1 MSVKNTKYVH
11 KLERPRPLRPA
22 EPPGS
27 DPDRFLTP
35 LLSPA
40 EDMTSPIDVVMS
52 ASADEFLLS
61 QMESLCASLD
71 NGNHNDTEL
80 EQVCR
85 LLKVKGAAMEPL
97 FEDQLDTHFI
107 TLRNAS
113 RDDKLD
119 AFSRLMLLELIEL
132 RAMGWQSDEEA
143 TEYYCRKF
151 EELGFDSIVYDDA
164 YAVKLAREF
173 QQKQQQEQRSQMETV
188 KAGTKPAAAPILP
201 WASQETKNPEN
212 SANPQSVSYQGP
224 LKGEATFQNHSIWKE
239 SPKMQDEQMH
249 KLSGT
254 SDMPAKA
261 TWQHFLR
268 NEEVV
273 QNANA
278 STQVQTEGVVE
289 MANVIS
295 EDITQYSGPPMQ
307 DGKWANGTTTDYLNM
322 YQKTAPALADAKTC
336 VETITVGKD
345 LIQIS
350 GTNGTIV
357 NISTC
362 VLRSFFSGTTA
373 DTFNIANQDLSSMLS
388 GSGEPSNKHT
398 VPGLHTDAVHVQGQT
413 VENSS
418 FQKSQVDS
426 SHGEAYE
433 KDELRLVTDAV
444 VWPLRDTLQSLDATK
459 TQSAQGSFERFGDT
473 SGPSENTRYKG
484 LESLKEFNNQ
494 CMLPTD
500 FKAWG
505 SNDKPEQTKQ
515 IDGLG
520 SSMQFSRSVDNKHMP
535 LTSSKTLGTTSEP
548 GQPDQFK
555 GLLNPSQ
562 FSNEDDGQLLSAGL
576 TALASSEAH
585 SQTRQLAR
593 LVGSM
598 QFSHNTENQKVP
610 SGNLK
615 PLGYAD
621 GPSQTKQFERLGS
634 ATQCSSNTNEHML
647 SAAFKTLS
655 TNGQT
660 AGKRQLKEFA
670 NFPEFERSADDQQVL
685 PSSTLSEAAGPPCST
700 HRGLKMYTREF
711 LLQCSQ
717 SSLATQEP
725 PDFPVL
731 DPEVS
736 NAMVKKVHHK
746 VNN

>member
-1 MSVKNTKYVH
+1 
-11 KLERPRPLRPA
+11 
-22 EPPGS
+22 
-27 DPDRFLTP
+27 
-35 LLSPA
+35 
-40 EDMTSPIDVVMS
+40 
-52 ASADEFLLS
+52 
-61 QMESLCASLD
+61 
-71 NGNHNDTEL
+71 
-80 EQVCR
+80 
-85 LLKVKGAAMEPL
+85 MEPL

-113 RDDKLD
+113 REDKLD

-132 RAMGWQSDEEA
+132 CAMGWQSDEEA
-143 TEYYCRKF
+143 TEYYCRKL
-151 EELGFDSIVYDDA
+151 EELGIDSVVYDDGLCSETGPRVPA
-164 YAVKLAREF
+164 EAATGAAFTNGNCQDGNQACGNADLAMGLSRHE
-173 QQKQQQEQRSQMETV
+173 ESR
-188 KAGTKPAAAPILP
+188 
-201 WASQETKNPEN
+201 N

-224 LKGEATFQNHSIWKE
+224 LKGAATFQNHSIWKE
-239 SPKMQDEQMH
+239 SPNLQDEQMH
-249 KLSGT
+249 KRSGT

-289 MANVIS
+289 MAKVIS

-307 DGKWANGTTTDYLNM
+307 NGKWANGTTNDYLNM
-322 YQKTAPALADAKTC
+322 YQKTAPAEADGDAKTC

-357 NISTC
+357 DISTC

-373 DTFNIANQDLSSMLS
+373 DTFNLANQDLSSMLS
-388 GSGEPSNKHT
+388 GSGEPSNKPT
-398 VPGLHTDAVHVQGQT
+398 VPWLHTDAVHVQGQT
-413 VENSS
+413 FENSS
-418 FQKSQVDS
+418 FQKSQLDS

-444 VWPLRDTLQSLDATK
+444 AWPLRNTLQSVDATK

-473 SGPSENTRYKG
+473 SGPSENTRYKE
-484 LESLKEFNNQ
+484 LESLTEFNNQ

-515 IDGLG
+515 IDRLG

-535 LTSSKTLGTTSEP
+535 STSSKTLGTTSEP

-576 TALASSEAH
+576 TALASSEAR

-598 QFSHNTENQKVP
+598 QFSCNTENQKVP

-615 PLGYAD
+615 PLGYTD
-621 GPSQTKQFERLGS
+621 GPSQTKQFEGLGS

-660 AGKRQLKEFA
+660 TGKRQLKGFA
-670 NFPEFERSADDQQVL
+670 NFPEFERRADDQQVL
-685 PSSTLSEAAGPPCST
+685 LSSTLSEAAGPPCST

-736 NAMVKKVHHK
+736 MRC
-746 VNN
+746 

>member
-27 DPDRFLTP
+27 DPDRSLTP

-71 NGNHNDTEL
+71 NGNHSDTDL

-85 LLKVKGAAMEPL
+85 LLKVKGAAMERF

-119 AFSRLMLLELIEL
+119 AFSRLMLLELVEL
-132 RAMGWQSDEEA
+132 RAMGWQSDEET

-151 EELGFDSIVYDDA
+151 EELGFDSVVYDDA

-188 KAGTKPAAAPILP
+188 KTGTKPAATPILP
-201 WASQETKNPEN
+201 WASQEIKNREN

-239 SPKMQDEQMH
+239 SPNLQEEQMH
-249 KLSGT
+249 KWSGT
-254 SDMPAKA
+254 SDMSAKA

-278 STQVQTEGVVE
+278 STQAQTEGVAE
-289 MANVIS
+289 MAKVIS

-322 YQKTAPALADAKTC
+322 YQKTVPAEADAKTC
-336 VETITVGKD
+336 VETIIVGKD

-373 DTFNIANQDLSSMLS
+373 DTFNLANQDLSSMLS
-388 GSGEPSNKHT
+388 GSGEPSNKPT
-398 VPGLHTDAVHVQGQT
+398 VPGLHTDAVHAQGQT
-413 VENSS
+413 VGNSS

-444 VWPLRDTLQSLDATK
+444 AWPLRDTLQSVDAPK
-459 TQSAQGSFERFGDT
+459 TQSAQGSFERFRGT
-473 SGPSENTRYKG
+473 SGPTENTRFKG
-484 LESLKEFNNQ
+484 LQSLTEFNNQ
-494 CMLPTD
+494 CMRPTD

-535 LTSSKTLGTTSEP
+535 STSSKTLGTTSEP
-548 GQPDQFK
+548 GQHNQFK

-562 FSNEDDGQLLSAGL
+562 LSNKDDGQLLSAGF

-585 SQTRQLAR
+585 SQTRQLER

-598 QFSHNTENQKVP
+598 QFSRNTENQQFKPTGGLKALGRNDRTDQSKQFLSPGSSPQLFTSFDEQVLLTKALGTTSVLDQPKQFKGLARPALFPSKADSDNTQQPLSTAFTTSGSTSGHSQTKHLERLGASIQLLSNVENQKVP
-610 SGNLK
+610 SRNLK
-615 PLGYAD
+615 PLGYTD
-621 GPSQTKQFERLGS
+621 VPSQTK
-634 ATQCSSNTNEHML
+634 
-647 SAAFKTLS
+647 
-655 TNGQT
+655 
-660 AGKRQLKEFA
+660 
-670 NFPEFERSADDQQVL
+670 
-685 PSSTLSEAAGPPCST
+685 
-700 HRGLKMYTREF
+700 
-711 LLQCSQ
+711 
-717 SSLATQEP
+717 
-725 PDFPVL
+725 
-731 DPEVS
+731 
-736 NAMVKKVHHK
+736 
-746 VNN
+746 